1 MKTQIICS
9 LFISGCVIPSYSHTR
24 PYIDATQNSCAKVH
38 CLNMGEVAWS
48 DGFWK
53 DRFDMV
59 IPNVIPAQYDYFMG
73 FSEYN
78 FRIVG
83 DKADPKNGFR
93 GTHWQDGDYYKW
105 LEAQV
110 AV

>member
-1 MKTQIICS
+1 
-9 LFISGCVIPSYSHTR
+9 
-24 PYIDATQNSCAKVH
+24 
-38 CLNMGEVAWS
+38 MGEVAWS

-83 DKADPKNGFR
+83 DKADPK
-93 GTHWQDGDYYKW
+93 TV
-105 LEAQV
+105 LEEHTGRMATITSGLRRRLLYIP
-110 AV
+110 